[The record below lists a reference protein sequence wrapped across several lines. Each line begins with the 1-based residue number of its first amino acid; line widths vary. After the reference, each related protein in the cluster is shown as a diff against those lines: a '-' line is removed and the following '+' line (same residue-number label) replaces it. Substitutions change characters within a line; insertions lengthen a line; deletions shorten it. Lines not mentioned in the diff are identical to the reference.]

1 MNRKILKIIMLVLLC
16 TELIVILYVQASIYH
31 RVMSTPML
39 IIPIISCLTLILFSF
54 KYYKNKNQIIRLVI
68 CNLLVLII
76 VPILLFCN
84 KPKYTYAEAKNII
97 YKAECKSKEAK
108 FIDEKAN
115 AIMTNSSNI
124 FIDKAYVIKANEN
137 NKITEYIFDPINGSY
152 SEIKN

>member
-1 MNRKILKIIMLVLLC
+1 MNKKILKIIMLVLLC
-16 TELIVILYVQASIYH
+16 TELIVTLYVQASIYH

-39 IIPIISCLTLILFSF
+39 TIPIISCLTLILFSF
-54 KYYKNKNQIIRLVI
+54 KHYNNKNQIIRVVT
-68 CNLLVLII
+68 CNLLVLAI

-97 YKAECKSKEAK
+97 YKAEFKSREVK

-124 FIDKAYVIKANEN
+124 FIDKAYVIKTYEN
-137 NKITEYIFDPINGSY
+137 NTIAEYVFDPINGSY
-152 SEIKN
+152 SKIKN